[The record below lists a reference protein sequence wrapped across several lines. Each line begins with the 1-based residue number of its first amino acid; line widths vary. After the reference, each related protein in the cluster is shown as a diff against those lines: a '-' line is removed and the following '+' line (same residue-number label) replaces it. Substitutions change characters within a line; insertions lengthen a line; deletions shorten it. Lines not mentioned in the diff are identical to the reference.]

1 MSEITLDHSAYERP
15 ALGDVKVGD
24 TVFVFRGIRHATDRP
39 ITCRIAK
46 IGRVWVD
53 IDSVPEPAYR
63 PWRMRMDTQNENT
76 GYGNGGA
83 HFLTPAQMEW
93 RERRDAAYAFLRK
106 QGITAG
112 SCAQDLWRTDAA
124 KIHLAE
130 LLKDAIEREVGER

>member
-15 ALGDVKVGD
+15 VLGNVKVGD
-24 TVFVFRGIRHATDRP
+24 TVLVMHRGRT
-39 ITCRIAK
+39 ITCRMAK
-46 IGRVWVD
+46 VGRVWLD
-53 IDSVPEPAYR
+53 IDAVAQPGPT
-63 PWRMRMDTQNENT
+63 WRMRMDTQNENT

-112 SCAQDLWRTDAA
+112 SYAQDLWRTDAA

-130 LLKDAIEREVGER
+130 LLKAAIEREVSER